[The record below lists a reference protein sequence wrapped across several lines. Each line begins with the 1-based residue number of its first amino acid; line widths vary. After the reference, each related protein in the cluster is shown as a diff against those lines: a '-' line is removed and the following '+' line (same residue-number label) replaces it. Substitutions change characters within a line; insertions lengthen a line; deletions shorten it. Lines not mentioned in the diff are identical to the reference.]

1 MTLSPGLTGPPP
13 GGHCQPCRKDY
24 FRRRGLAV
32 GSSWQWGCD
41 SSDSLSVVRGGAAS
55 MLLEDLYRLMKTG
68 HVQAQGIV
76 DTMTQPVVV
85 LDQNFCVMT
94 ANNAFIKAFE
104 VERDDILSQSFFR
117 LGNGQWDIPE
127 LRQLIASVIPR
138 AAAVIG
144 YEVKHDFPTIGRR
157 TFLVDARRL
166 VHPDNNSPNIL
177 IIFDDVTERQ
187 RHDAEMDFLVAEMRH
202 RLRNLSAVV
211 QSVVKSTRADDPAV
225 ASFKEALLGRLDI
238 TFRAQEVAAVGGS
251 AELEALLRDAVGPTI
266 SGRLECSGPSVEIR
280 GSKLL
285 PVSMILHELGTNA
298 LKHGAAS
305 VPGGKIRVTWE
316 LEGPRDRT
324 LLACQWREEAGPRIR
339 EAARTGYGTELIEGL
354 AGHVGGSVELS
365 YPPSGFTAT
374 IKIPM

>member
-1 MTLSPGLTGPPP
+1 M
-13 GGHCQPCRKDY
+13 
-24 FRRRGLAV
+24 
-32 GSSWQWGCD
+32 
-41 SSDSLSVVRGGAAS
+41 AS

-85 LDQNFCVMT
+85 LDHHFSVTT

-104 VERDDILSQSFFR
+104 IERDDILSQDFFR

-127 LRQLIASVIPR
+127 LRQLISSIIPR

-144 YEVKHDFPTIGRR
+144 FEVKHDFPTIGRR

-166 VHPDNNSPNIL
+166 VHPDDNSPNIMV
-177 IIFDDVTERQ
+177 IFDDVTEHQ
-187 RHDAEMDFLVAEMRH
+187 RHDAEMDFIVAELRH

-211 QSVVKSTRADDPAV
+211 ESVVKNTRTDDPAV
-225 ASFKEALLGRLDI
+225 ARFKEALLGRLDI
-238 TFRAQEVAAVGGS
+238 TFQAQEVAALGGV
-251 AELEALLRDAVGPTI
+251 AEFEALLRGAAGATV
-266 SGRLECSGPSVEIR
+266 SERLECSGPSIELQS
-280 GSKLL
+280 SKVL

-305 VPGGKIRVTWE
+305 VPGGKIRVSWG
-316 LEGPRDRT
+316 LGAGPQDRT
-324 LLACQWREEAGPRIR
+324 LLVWQWREEAGPRISEPER
-339 EAARTGYGTELIEGL
+339 KGYGTELIEGL
-354 AGHVGGSVELS
+354 AAHMGGSVELS

-374 IKIPM
+374 IKIPL

>member
-1 MTLSPGLTGPPP
+1 MP
-13 GGHCQPCRKDY
+13 
-24 FRRRGLAV
+24 
-32 GSSWQWGCD
+32 
-41 SSDSLSVVRGGAAS
+41 S

-85 LDQNFCVMT
+85 LDQNLCVTT
-94 ANNAFIKAFE
+94 ANNAFIKTFE
-104 VERDDILSQSFFR
+104 VERDDILSQNFFR

-144 YEVKHDFPTIGRR
+144 FEVKHEFPTIGQR

-177 IIFDDVTERQ
+177 VIFDDVTERR
-187 RHDAEMDFLVAEMRH
+187 RHDAEMDFIVAEMRH

-211 QSVVKSTRADDPAV
+211 QSVVNNTRTDDPAV

-238 TFRAQEVAAVGGS
+238 TFRAQEVAAIGGLT
-251 AELEALLRDAVGPTI
+251 EFEALLRGAVGATVWE
-266 SGRLECSGPSVEIR
+266 RLECSGPSVEF
-280 GSKLL
+280 GSSKVL

-316 LEGPRDRT
+316 MEAGPRDRT
-324 LLACQWREEAGPRIR
+324 WLVCQWREEAGPPIHESVRQ
-339 EAARTGYGTELIEGL
+339 GYGTELIKGL
-354 AGHVGGSVELS
+354 AAHMGGSVELN

-374 IKIPM
+374 IKFPM